1 MKLSLTLLS
10 LFFISSNSW
19 HTPLQVTQQSLLW
32 EISGKDL
39 PGSSFLLGTMH
50 LIPKKDFKYS
60 TKLDSILNISEEVI
74 FEIDLNEME
83 DFNALLQV
91 MMQSLMPDTNLQSL
105 VSVEE
110 YELIKNY
117 FSNKGLPLYVLDR
130 LKPMFLY
137 VLAEGSSYNLQ
148 ENAVS
153 YEMELYQ
160 KALVKNIKTSG
171 LETMVFQMSIFDSIP
186 YKDQAQML
194 IKSIQIAENQP
205 NPLHDIIELYN
216 KGAVE
221 ELYQLIAEE
230 DEIITR
236 IMIHQRNL
244 NWIQKMREKMKI
256 NRGLYAVGAGHLGG
270 PTGLIQLLEN
280 NGYQVRPL
288 PLH

>member
-32 EISGKDL
+32 EISRKDL

-160 KALVKNIKTSG
+160 KALVKNIKNLVKSK
-171 LETMVFQMSIFDSIP
+171 MI
-186 YKDQAQML
+186 L
-194 IKSIQIAENQP
+194 I
-205 NPLHDIIELYN
+205 
-216 KGAVE
+216 
-221 ELYQLIAEE
+221 
-230 DEIITR
+230 
-236 IMIHQRNL
+236 
-244 NWIQKMREKMKI
+244 
-256 NRGLYAVGAGHLGG
+256 
-270 PTGLIQLLEN
+270 LLQN
-280 NGYQVRPL
+280 F
-288 PLH
+288 

>member
-32 EISGKDL
+32 EISRKDL

-205 NPLHDIIELYN
+205 NPLQDIIELYN

>member
-205 NPLHDIIELYN
+205 NPLQDIIELYN